1 MVVFRGHLNSILV
14 VSILMVPLMT
24 AIGYEVAP
32 NASAQISC
40 NQLYEDGIVD
50 TSTVEEFQML
60 DDGQTNV
67 ESDEYG
73 DNEDDWQFYNDPVTG
88 LNWHELCPLRNSFST
103 SFELYNDSA
112 VGVRINMVTGWK
124 YSFSVD
130 LQPLNDSEER
140 PVADVYLLQENEF
153 RPENFWDFGM
163 YYTWDYTSRHSGDE
177 WRDDFATSSPN
188 AQNMFLWGA
197 FRDVHSY
204 EKLNNVDFSVALDH
218 PEESSCWIFDDCVGT
233 PETMLLVIDTWDNIR
248 VYDAGPQGANYSVD
262 LTVEVEER
270 VSLPNWTVKCFCCG
284 GLIGIL
290 AAPFIIHRQY
300 MKAGNVSLD
309 MTTTDMMP
317 HLETAAES
325 STDVMPPMG

>member
-1 MVVFRGHLNSILV
+1 MVVFRGHMNSTLV
-14 VSILMVPLMT
+14 VSILMIPLMT

-60 DDGQTNV
+60 DDVQTNV

-130 LQPLNDSEER
+130 LQPLNDSEAR
-140 PVADVYLLQENEF
+140 PEADVYLLQENEF

-204 EKLNNVDFSVALDH
+204 EILNNVDFSVALDH

-284 GLIGIL
+284 GLISIL
-290 AAPFIIHRQY
+290 AAPFIIHRQN
-300 MKAGNVSLD
+300 MKAGNASLD

>member
-1 MVVFRGHLNSILV
+1 MVVFRRHLNSILV
-14 VSILMVPLMT
+14 VSILMIPLMT

-204 EKLNNVDFSVALDH
+204 
-218 PEESSCWIFDDCVGT
+218 
-233 PETMLLVIDTWDNIR
+233 
-248 VYDAGPQGANYSVD
+248 
-262 LTVEVEER
+262 
-270 VSLPNWTVKCFCCG
+270 
-284 GLIGIL
+284 
-290 AAPFIIHRQY
+290 
-300 MKAGNVSLD
+300 
-309 MTTTDMMP
+309 
-317 HLETAAES
+317 
-325 STDVMPPMG
+325 